1 MTKGC
6 RRKLGRMA
14 FELDHVFICV
24 SRGAPEA
31 EHLVQFGLREGPSNT
46 HPGQGTANR
55 RFFFRNAMLE
65 LLWVE
70 DAREAQS
77 EETAATR
84 LWERWSNRQS
94 GACPF
99 GIVWRPT
106 GTADPVTPFPAQE
119 YRPRWLPPD
128 LQIYIAPTPIQEP
141 MWVFMPFLQRVHH
154 EQRFIGHPNG
164 VCEITRL
171 ILSAPGSWT
180 SPAASVAAS
189 AGLCHRNGPE
199 YLLHIEFDGGLHHQ
213 TRSFLPHLPLVL
225 QL

>member
-1 MTKGC
+1 
-6 RRKLGRMA
+6 MA
-14 FELDHVFICV
+14 SELDHVFICV

-31 EHLVQFGLREGPSNT
+31 EHLVQFGLREGQSNT

-70 DAREAQS
+70 DPREAQS
-77 EETAATR
+77 EGTAVTR

-99 GIVWRPT
+99 GIVLRPT
-106 GTADPVTPFPAQE
+106 ATGNAVTPFPAQG

-128 LQIYIAPTPIQEP
+128 LQIYIAPAAVQEP
-141 MWVFMPFLQRVHH
+141 MWVFMPFLRRVHH
-154 EQRFIGHPNG
+154 EQRFTGHPNG
-164 VCEITRL
+164 ACEITRL
-171 ILSAPGSWT
+171 ILTAPTPWT
-180 SPAASVAAS
+180 SQAASVVAS
-189 AGLCHRNGPE
+189 TGLGYRDGPE
-199 YLLHIEFDGGLHHQ
+199 YLLNIEFDGALHHE
-213 TRSFLPHLPLVL
+213 RINFLPDLPLVL